1 MLRLFKYLKP
11 YTLMLLAG
19 IILLFVQANAELA
32 LPDYMS
38 RIVNNGIQNAG
49 IDSPLPVAIRQSE
62 MTKLTLFLDPA
73 EKDVVLSH
81 YNLIDRQSA
90 DYDSYLKQYPTLAK
104 EPILVINSAYQL
116 DSSQI
121 IPIMAKA
128 EATLTF
134 IQQAL
139 ADPQKKAML
148 ASVLGIEIS
157 NLPADSDIFR
167 LISKLPDTALTAM
180 IADIQQNLWPWVTN
194 PQSDRYFIRQA
205 GIHCARC

>member
-1 MLRLFKYLKP
+1 MLRLLKYLKP

-19 IILLFVQANAELA
+19 IILLFIQANAELA

-62 MTKLTLFLDPA
+62 MNKIILFLDNA
-73 EKDVVLSH
+73 EKDVVWRH

-90 DYDSYLKQYPTLAK
+90 DYDKYLMQYPTLAK
-104 EPILVINSAYQL
+104 EPIVVINSAYQL
-116 DSSQI
+116 DSSKLT
-121 IPIMAKA
+121 PIMVKA

-148 ASVLGIEIS
+148 TSVLGIDIS

-167 LISKLPDTALTAM
+167 LISK
-180 IADIQQNLWPWVTN
+180 
-194 PQSDRYFIRQA
+194 Y
-205 GIHCARC
+205 